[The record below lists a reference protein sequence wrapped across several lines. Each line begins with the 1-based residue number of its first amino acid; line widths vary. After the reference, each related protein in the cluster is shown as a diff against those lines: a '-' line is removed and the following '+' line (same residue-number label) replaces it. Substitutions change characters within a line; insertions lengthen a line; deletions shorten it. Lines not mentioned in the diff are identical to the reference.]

1 MNQEA
6 INKQLESL
14 RSMYE
19 LHALLI
25 NMSED
30 EVKIFCENNRRL
42 IQNLIDQLSY

>member
-1 MNQEA
+1 MSQELA
-6 INKQLESL
+6 NKQLEAL
-14 RSMYE
+14 RSMYDF
-19 LHALLI
+19 HALLV